1 MQTIKITIADKRA
14 QVEGSPVLVC
24 NNTGDKITFSFDD
37 EWTGLSPKVA
47 RFAYTRDGRVLYQD
61 VAFTADTVEIPPLS
75 DISCVRVGVY
85 AGELSTTTAAAL
97 PCLPSI
103 LSGPGGMDGAMIFPS
118 DYGRFKLWND
128 ITLEDDVLNISIT
141 KTDSGAPIKVK
152 KLVLVFVG
160 QIADDGCLMLRNNEA
175 KFYPVYS
182 PINKTSKNSIFWAE
196 TEKISDGIY
205 ISKYTSSLIGVDK
218 IGDID
223 NININGALT
232 KSSIVSNLA
241 MIENPSRESE
251 KTMTSIHFGGIPA
264 TPNCKLV
271 AGSRILI
278 WGVQDDD

>member
-85 AGELSTTTAAAL
+85 AGELSTTTAAAI

-128 ITLEDDVLNISIT
+128 ITLEEDTQLINIS
-141 KTDSGAPIKVK
+141 KTDDGKPLKIK
-152 KLVLVFVG
+152 KLFLYFYGKFNSEAALCLRYNNGLIYQSWKMVS
-160 QIADDGCLMLRNNEA
+160 ASAKTDGFWML
-175 KFYPVYS
+175 S
-182 PINKTSKNSIFWAE
+182 
-196 TEKISDGIY
+196 EKIAPGLY
-205 ISKYTSSLIGVDK
+205 ISKYPENVIQV
-218 IGDID
+218 GDD
-223 NININGALT
+223 GAAQGLAQHIQ
-232 KSSIVSNLA
+232 SIKADFHYDAKGLVG
-241 MIENPSRESE
+241 
-251 KTMTSIHFGGIPA
+251 TSIIFGAHGSY
-264 TPNCKLV
+264 TDFRMLT
-271 AGSRILI
+271 GSRILV